1 MDRRRER
8 ERARVSSLLCDRG
21 WTEHLHHLIYDPL
34 RCTDNKREK
43 APRCLACRRS
53 RRARAHS
60 QNKFA
65 YGCNGCS
72 WGKRET
78 KGEEADRWNTDAP
91 SSSSSSPPLEIELV
105 VAFSSSGWGRGGEG
119 KEGGGENDLD
129 VPRIG
134 HWRRDNA
141 VFVSTGCDCSRRDTE
156 RTVECG
162 MIR

>member
-1 MDRRRER
+1 MTLSAAPTTSARRPRAASRVGVVGGRAHTRRINLHMDVTGAAGER
-8 ERARVSSLLCDRG
+8 ERQRG
-21 WTEHLHHLIYDPL
+21 KKQ
-34 RCTDNKREK
+34 TDGT
-43 APRCLACRRS
+43 PML
-53 RRARAHS
+53 
-60 QNKFA
+60 
-65 YGCNGCS
+65 
-72 WGKRET
+72 
-78 KGEEADRWNTDAP
+78 P
-91 SSSSSSPPLEIELV
+91 PPPPPPPPLEIELV

-162 MIR
+162 MIRWFGGYGWRRGGIRVLLVA

>member
-1 MDRRRER
+1 MTLSAAPTTSARRPRAASRVGVVGGRAHTRRINLHMDVTGAAGER
-8 ERARVSSLLCDRG
+8 ERQRGKKQTMEHRCSLL
-21 WTEHLHHLIYDPL
+21 L
-34 RCTDNKREK
+34 
-43 APRCLACRRS
+43 
-53 RRARAHS
+53 
-60 QNKFA
+60 
-65 YGCNGCS
+65 
-72 WGKRET
+72 
-78 KGEEADRWNTDAP
+78 
-91 SSSSSSPPLEIELV
+91 PLEIELV

-162 MIR
+162 MIRWFGGYGWRRGGIRVLLVA

>member
-91 SSSSSSPPLEIELV
+91 SSSPSKSNSSWRSPVL
-105 VAFSSSGWGRGGEG
+105 AGGEEG
-119 KEGGGENDLD
+119 KGRKEGVRTISMSHESDTGGGIMPCSFRLVATAHGEIQRGRL
-129 VPRIG
+129 
-134 HWRRDNA
+134 NA
-141 VFVSTGCDCSRRDTE
+141 E
-156 RTVECG
+156 
-162 MIR
+162 

>member
-1 MDRRRER
+1 MTLSAAPTTSARRPRAASRVGVVGGRAHTRRINLHMDVTGAAGER
-8 ERARVSSLLCDRG
+8 ERQRG
-21 WTEHLHHLIYDPL
+21 KKQ
-34 RCTDNKREK
+34 TDGT
-43 APRCLACRRS
+43 PML
-53 RRARAHS
+53 
-60 QNKFA
+60 
-65 YGCNGCS
+65 
-72 WGKRET
+72 
-78 KGEEADRWNTDAP
+78 P
-91 SSSSSSPPLEIELV
+91 PPPPPPPPLEIELV

>member
-1 MDRRRER
+1 M
-8 ERARVSSLLCDRG
+8 SSLLCDRG

-43 APRCLACRRS
+43 APRCFVC

-60 QNKFA
+60 RRINLHMDVTGAAGERERQRGKKQTGTPMLPPPKSNS
-65 YGCNGCS
+65 S
-72 WGKRET
+72 WR
-78 KGEEADRWNTDAP
+78 
-91 SSSSSSPPLEIELV
+91 SPGL
-105 VAFSSSGWGRGGEG
+105 AGRGGG
-119 KEGGGENDLD
+119 KGGENDLD